1 MKAALASALLLA
13 TTVAHATTSYNG
25 DFIGLDTT
33 VTQAD
38 TLSDMFVFDQVN
50 VLDPHVTTIWGNF
63 LIYTQFAHSSLGLN
77 YQIRTGISNGNGGT
91 LVASG
96 SVLNL
101 QQTPTGRST
110 NNGAYPE
117 IQLLGTVDLTLAPG
131 IYWLGLQ
138 NNEGNAPPAQWTSS
152 LAQTLGGDVGPS
164 GDPNPVPQNAI
175 LDQSAFATGTE
186 LGDYVQQGADVSIG
200 LISVTPGPGPG
211 PGPTPLPE
219 PATAWLLGVG
229 AMGLFGLTRR
239 RAGPRRGAS
248 APE

>member
-25 DFIGLDTT
+25 DFIGLDTS

-50 VLDPHVTTIWGNF
+50 VVDPHVTTIWGNF
-63 LIYTQFAHSSLGLN
+63 LVYTQFANMSLGLN
-77 YQIRTGISNGNGGT
+77 YQIRTGVSSGNGGT
-91 LVASG
+91 LIASG

-117 IQLLGTVDLTLAPG
+117 VQLLGTVDLTLAPG
-131 IYWLGLQ
+131 VYWLGLQ
-138 NNEGNAPPAQWTSS
+138 NNEGTSPPPQWTSF
-152 LAQTLGGDVGPS
+152 LAQTLGGDIGPS

-175 LDQSAFATGTE
+175 LDHSAFATGTE
-186 LGDYVQQGADVSIG
+186 LGDYVQQGADYSIG
-200 LISVTPGPGPG
+200 VNSVTSVPPPA
-211 PGPTPLPE
+211 PLPE
-219 PATAWLLGVG
+219 PATAWLLGIG

-239 RAGPRRGAS
+239 RGRLRRGRT
-248 APE
+248 ER

>member
-1 MKAALASALLLA
+1 MNAALASALLLA
-13 TTVAHATTSYNG
+13 TTVAHAATSYNG
-25 DFIGLDTT
+25 DFNGPDLN

-50 VLDPHVTTIWGNF
+50 ILDPHVTSIWGNF
-63 LIYTQFAHSSLGLN
+63 LIYQQFASSSLGLN
-77 YQIRTGISNGNGGT
+77 YQIRTGVSSGNGGT

-110 NNGAYPE
+110 QNSAYPE
-117 IQLLGTVDLTLAPG
+117 IQLLGTVDLNLAPG
-131 IYWLGLQ
+131 VYWLGLQ
-138 NNEGNAPPAQWTSS
+138 NNEGTNPPAQWTSF
-152 LAQTLGGDVGPS
+152 LAQTFGGDNGPS

-186 LGDYVQQGADVSIG
+186 LADYVQQGADFSIG
-200 LISVTPGPGPG
+200 VSSVTSGPGPG

-219 PATAWLLGVG
+219 PATAWLLGVA

-239 RAGPRRGAS
+239 RASQRRECPAR
-248 APE
+248 

>member
-1 MKAALASALLLA
+1 MKAALAFALLLA
-13 TTVAHATTSYNG
+13 TTAARAAISYNG
-25 DFIGLDTT
+25 DFNLPDAN

-50 VLDPHVTTIWGNF
+50 IVDPHVTTIWGNF
-63 LIYTQFAHSSLGLN
+63 LIYQQFANSSLGLN
-77 YQIRTGISNGNGGT
+77 YQIRTGISSGNGGT

-110 NNGAYPE
+110 QNSAYRE
-117 IQLLGTVDLTLAPG
+117 IQLLGTVDLNLAPG
-131 IYWLGLQ
+131 VYWLGLQ
-138 NNEGNAPPAQWTSS
+138 NNEGTNPPAQWTSF
-152 LAQTLGGDVGPS
+152 LAQTFGGDNGPS

-175 LDQSAFATGTE
+175 LDHSAFVTGTE
-186 LGDYVQQGADVSIG
+186 LGDYVQQGADFSIG
-200 LISVTPGPGPG
+200 ALSVAAGPG

-219 PATAWLLGVG
+219 PATAWLLGAG

-239 RAGPRRGAS
+239 RAGPRRGES
-248 APE
+248 AAE